1 MTFDCKPRPKV
12 PGRRFSWG
20 SAVVLSALFR
30 ISGGVSSLVLILASA
45 SPRRT
50 ELLREAGIP
59 HRVVVA
65 AVTEHEDPT
74 TDPAKMV
81 LHNARLKA
89 AAVSR
94 LHPEALVLGA
104 DTTVALGDH
113 ALNKPADLEESRAM
127 LRRLSGRQHT
137 VHTGVCLLCPALGLD
152 EAHDVTAWVRFRPL
166 SEDDITRYQS
176 LVNTLDK
183 AGAYG
188 IQQGKE
194 IIIDDFQRPISTIM
208 GLPVEFV
215 KARLASLGV
224 LEKLIA

>member
-1 MTFDCKPRPKV
+1 M
-12 PGRRFSWG
+12 RFRNTA
-20 SAVVLSALFR
+20 SAVAVVFCGLIRQLGQVPSPLPF
-30 ISGGVSSLVLILASA
+30 ILASA

-50 ELLREAGIP
+50 ELLREAGLP

-65 AVTEHEDPT
+65 AVTEHEDPS
-74 TDPAKMV
+74 TDPAQMV

-94 LHPEALVLGA
+94 LHPEALVLGS
-104 DTTVALGDH
+104 DTTVALGDR
-113 ALNKPADLEESRAM
+113 ALNKPADLAESRVM
-127 LRRLSGRQHT
+127 LRSLSGREHT
-137 VHTGVCLLCPALGLD
+137 VHTGVCLLCPALGID

-166 SEDDITRYQS
+166 TEDDINRYQG

-188 IQQGKE
+188 IQEGRE
-194 IIIDDFQRPISTIM
+194 IIIDDYQRPISTIM

-215 KARLASLGV
+215 KARLAALGV
-224 LEKLIA
+224 LERLTA

>member
-1 MTFDCKPRPKV
+1 V
-12 PGRRFSWG
+12 PP
-20 SAVVLSALFR
+20 L
-30 ISGGVSSLVLILASA
+30 ILILASA
-45 SPRRT
+45 TPRRT
-50 ELLREAGIP
+50 ELLREAVIP
-59 HRVVVA
+59 QRVLVA

-94 LHPEALVLGA
+94 LHPTALVLGS
-104 DTTVALGDH
+104 DTTVALGDR
-113 ALNKPADLEESRAM
+113 ALNKPADLAESRAM
-127 LRRLSGRQHT
+127 LRSLSGREHT
-137 VHTGVCLLCPALGLD
+137 VHTGVCLLCPALGID
-152 EAHDVTAWVRFRPL
+152 ESHDITAWVRFRAL
-166 SEDDITRYQS
+166 SDDDITRYQA

-194 IIIDDFQRPISTIM
+194 IIIDGFQEPISTIM

-215 KARLASLGV
+215 KSRLAALGI
-224 LEKLIA
+224 LERLTA

>member
-1 MTFDCKPRPKV
+1 MPSP
-12 PGRRFSWG
+12 
-20 SAVVLSALFR
+20 LS
-30 ISGGVSSLVLILASA
+30 LILASA

-50 ELLREAGIP
+50 ELLRDAGIP
-59 HRVVVA
+59 HRVKVA

-89 AAVSR
+89 SAVSR
-94 LHPEALVLGA
+94 LHPAALVLGA

-113 ALNKPADLEESRAM
+113 ALNKPADLAESRAM
-127 LRRLSGRQHT
+127 LRRLSGREHT
-137 VHTGVCLLCPALGLD
+137 VHTGVCLLCPALGID
-152 EAHDVTAWVRFRPL
+152 ESHDVTAWVRFRPL
-166 SEDDITRYQS
+166 SEDDITRYQA
-176 LVNTLDK
+176 LVDTLDK

-194 IIIDDFQRPISTIM
+194 IIIDDYQRPISTIM

-215 KARLASLGV
+215 KARLAALGV
-224 LEKLIA
+224 LEGLVA

>member
-1 MTFDCKPRPKV
+1 MKESGKAL
-12 PGRRFSWG
+12 
-20 SAVVLSALFR
+20 AVVIRGVVRSDEGVPSPLS
-30 ISGGVSSLVLILASA
+30 LILASA

-50 ELLREAGIP
+50 ELLRDAGIP

-65 AVTEHEDPT
+65 AVTEHEDPS

-94 LHPEALVLGA
+94 LHPDALVLGS
-104 DTTVALGDH
+104 DTTVALGDQ
-113 ALNKPADLEESRAM
+113 ALNKPADLAESRAM
-127 LRRLSGRQHT
+127 LRRLSGREHT
-137 VHTGVCLLCPALGLD
+137 VHTGVCLLCPALGID
-152 EAHDVTAWVRFRPL
+152 EAHDVTAWVRFREL
-166 SEDDITRYQS
+166 SDDDITRYQS

-188 IQQGKE
+188 IQEGKE
-194 IIIDDFQRPISTIM
+194 IIIADFQQPISTIM

-215 KARLASLGV
+215 KARLAALGL
-224 LEKLIA
+224 LERLVA

>member
-1 MTFDCKPRPKV
+1 MKESGKAL
-12 PGRRFSWG
+12 
-20 SAVVLSALFR
+20 AVVIRGLVRSDEGVPSPLS
-30 ISGGVSSLVLILASA
+30 LILASA

-50 ELLREAGIP
+50 ELLRDAGLP

-65 AVTEHEDPT
+65 AVTEHEDPS

-94 LHPEALVLGA
+94 LHPDALVLGS
-104 DTTVALGDH
+104 DTTVALGDQ
-113 ALNKPADLEESRAM
+113 ALNKPADLAESRSM
-127 LRRLSGRQHT
+127 LRRLSGREHT
-137 VHTGVCLLCPALGLD
+137 VHTGVCLLCPALGID
-152 EAHDVTAWVRFRPL
+152 EAHDVTAWVRFRDL
-166 SEDDITRYQS
+166 SDDDITRYQA

-194 IIIDDFQRPISTIM
+194 IIIADFQQPISTIM

-215 KARLASLGV
+215 KARLIALGV
-224 LEKLIA
+224 LERLTV

>member
-1 MTFDCKPRPKV
+1 MGRV
-12 PGRRFSWG
+12 PSP
-20 SAVVLSALFR
+20 
-30 ISGGVSSLVLILASA
+30 LVLILASA

-59 HRVVVA
+59 HRVLVA

-74 TDPAKMV
+74 TDPARMV

-94 LHPEALVLGA
+94 LHPAALVLGA
-104 DTTVALGDH
+104 DTTVALGDR
-113 ALNKPADLEESRAM
+113 ALNKPADLAESRVM
-127 LRRLSGRQHT
+127 LRGLSGREHT
-137 VHTGVCLLCPALGLD
+137 VHTGVCLLCPALGID
-152 EAHDVTAWVRFRPL
+152 ESHDVTAWVRFRDL
-166 SEDDITRYQS
+166 TADDITRYQG

-188 IQQGKE
+188 IQQGRE

-208 GLPVEFV
+208 GLPVEFLR
-215 KARLASLGV
+215 ARLVALGL
-224 LEKLIA
+224 LERLIA

>member
-1 MTFDCKPRPKV
+1 MKESGVGCPEI
-12 PGRRFSWG
+12 GRAV
-20 SAVVLSALFR
+20 AVVLFRLFR
-30 ISGGVSSLVLILASA
+30 SCQGVPSPLVLILASA

-59 HRVVVA
+59 HRVLVA

-94 LHPEALVLGA
+94 LHPDALVLGS
-104 DTTVALGDH
+104 DTTVALGDR
-113 ALNKPADLEESRAM
+113 ALNKPADLAESRAM
-127 LRRLSGRQHT
+127 LRSLSGREHT
-137 VHTGVCLLCPALGLD
+137 VHTGVCLLCPTLGID
-152 EAHDVTAWVRFRPL
+152 ESHDVTAWVRFRDL
-166 SEDDITRYQS
+166 SEDDITRYQA

-194 IIIDDFQRPISTIM
+194 IIIAEFQQPISTIM
-208 GLPVEFV
+208 GLPVEFI

-224 LEKLIA
+224 LERVTA

>member
-1 MTFDCKPRPKV
+1 MSAPL
-12 PGRRFSWG
+12 RF
-20 SAVVLSALFR
+20 L
-30 ISGGVSSLVLILASA
+30 LASA

-50 ELLREAGIP
+50 ELLRTAGIP
-59 HRVVVA
+59 HAVEVA

-74 TDPAKMV
+74 TDPREMV

-104 DTTVALGDH
+104 DTTVALGDR
-113 ALNKPADLEESRAM
+113 ALNKPADLAESRAM
-127 LRRLSGRQHT
+127 LRGLSGREHT

-152 EAHDVTAWVRFRPL
+152 EVHDVTAWVRFRPL
-166 SEDDITRYQS
+166 SEEDITRYQA
-176 LVNTLDK
+176 LVDTLDK

-188 IQQGKE
+188 IQEGRE
-194 IIIDDFQRPISTIM
+194 IIIADYQRPISTIM

-215 KARLASLGV
+215 RERLAALGLLGRLV
-224 LEKLIA
+224 A

>member
-1 MTFDCKPRPKV
+1 MTESGGGILQI
-12 PGRRFSWG
+12 GR
-20 SAVVLSALFR
+20 AVAIVLGGLLLSALR
-30 ISGGVSSLVLILASA
+30 VPSSLPFILASA

-50 ELLREAGIP
+50 ELLRDAGLP

-65 AVTEHEDPT
+65 AVTEHEDPS

-94 LHPEALVLGA
+94 LHPDALVLGS
-104 DTTVALGDH
+104 DTTVALGDQ
-113 ALNKPADLEESRAM
+113 ALNKPADLAESRAM
-127 LRRLSGRQHT
+127 LRSLSGREHT
-137 VHTGVCLLCPALGLD
+137 VHTGVCLLCPSLGID
-152 EAHDVTAWVRFRPL
+152 ESHDVTAWVRFNVL

-188 IQQGKE
+188 IQEGRE
-194 IIIDDFQRPISTIM
+194 IIIDDYQRPISTIM

-224 LEKLIA
+224 LERITA

>member
-1 MTFDCKPRPKV
+1 MTERA
-12 PGRRFSWG
+12 RWSL
-20 SAVVLSALFR
+20 AVVLSGL
-30 ISGGVSSLVLILASA
+30 IVSCRRVMSPLVLILASA

-50 ELLREAGIP
+50 GLLREAGIP

-65 AVTEHEDPT
+65 AVTEHEDPS
-74 TDPAKMV
+74 TDPAEMV

-94 LHPEALVLGA
+94 LHPEALVLGS
-104 DTTVALGDH
+104 DTTVALGEH
-113 ALNKPADLEESRAM
+113 ALNKPADLAESRAM
-127 LRRLSGRQHT
+127 LRRLSGREHT
-137 VHTGVCLLCPALGLD
+137 VHTGVCLLCPALGID
-152 EAHDVTAWVRFRPL
+152 EAHDVTAWVRFRDL
-166 SEDDITRYQS
+166 SEEDITRYQA
-176 LVNTLDK
+176 LVDTLDK

-194 IIIDDFQRPISTIM
+194 IIIADYQQPISTIM

-224 LEKLIA
+224 LERLTA

>member
-1 MTFDCKPRPKV
+1 MKESMAAV
-12 PGRRFSWG
+12 
-20 SAVVLSALFR
+20 AVVLFRLFR
-30 ISGGVSSLVLILASA
+30 SCQGVSSPLVLILASA

-59 HRVVVA
+59 HRVLVA
-65 AVTEHEDPT
+65 AVTEHEDPS
-74 TDPAKMV
+74 TDPAQMV

-94 LHPEALVLGA
+94 LHPDALVLGS
-104 DTTVALGDH
+104 DTTVALGDR
-113 ALNKPADLEESRAM
+113 ALNKPADLAESRAM
-127 LRRLSGRQHT
+127 LRSLSGREHT
-137 VHTGVCLLCPALGLD
+137 VHTGVCLLCPTLGID
-152 EAHDVTAWVRFRPL
+152 ESHDVTAWVRFRDL

-194 IIIDDFQRPISTIM
+194 IIIADFQQPISTIM

-215 KARLASLGV
+215 QARLASLGV
-224 LEKLIA
+224 LERLTA

>member
-1 MTFDCKPRPKV
+1 M
-12 PGRRFSWG
+12 
-20 SAVVLSALFR
+20 
-30 ISGGVSSLVLILASA
+30 SSPLVLILASA

-50 ELLREAGIP
+50 ELLRAAGIP
-59 HRVVVA
+59 HRVLVA

-94 LHPEALVLGA
+94 LHPDALVLGS
-104 DTTVALGDH
+104 DTTVALGDR
-113 ALNKPADLEESRAM
+113 ALNKPADLAESRAM
-127 LRRLSGRQHT
+127 LRSLSGREHT
-137 VHTGVCLLCPALGLD
+137 VHTGLCLLCPELGID
-152 EAHDVTAWVRFRPL
+152 ESHDVTAWVRFRDL
-166 SEDDITRYQS
+166 SEDDIRRYQS
-176 LVNTLDK
+176 LVDTLDK

-194 IIIDDFQRPISTIM
+194 IIIADFQQPISTIM

-224 LEKLIA
+224 LERITA

>member
-1 MTFDCKPRPKV
+1 MKESGKAL
-12 PGRRFSWG
+12 
-20 SAVVLSALFR
+20 AVVIRGVVRSDEGVPSPLS
-30 ISGGVSSLVLILASA
+30 LILASA

-50 ELLREAGIP
+50 ELLRDAGIP

-65 AVTEHEDPT
+65 AVTEHEDPS

-94 LHPEALVLGA
+94 LHPDALVLGS
-104 DTTVALGDH
+104 DTTVALGDQ
-113 ALNKPADLEESRAM
+113 ALNKPADLAESRAM
-127 LRRLSGRQHT
+127 LRRLSGREHT
-137 VHTGVCLLCPALGLD
+137 VHTGVCLLCPALGID
-152 EAHDVTAWVRFRPL
+152 EAHDVTAWVRFREL
-166 SEDDITRYQS
+166 SDDDVIRYQA

-194 IIIDDFQRPISTIM
+194 IIIADFQQPISTIM

-215 KARLASLGV
+215 KARLAALGV
-224 LEKLIA
+224 LERITA

>member
-1 MTFDCKPRPKV
+1 MP
-12 PGRRFSWG
+12 
-20 SAVVLSALFR
+20 
-30 ISGGVSSLVLILASA
+30 SSLSLILASA

-50 ELLREAGIP
+50 ELLREASIP

-74 TDPAKMV
+74 TDPAQMV

-94 LHPEALVLGA
+94 LHPHAIVLGS
-104 DTTVALGDH
+104 DTTVALGDR
-113 ALNKPADLEESRAM
+113 ALNKPADLAESRAM
-127 LRRLSGRQHT
+127 LRSLSGREHT

-152 EAHDVTAWVRFRPL
+152 ESHDVTAWVRFRPL
-166 SEDDITRYQS
+166 SEDDITRYQAW
-176 LVNTLDK
+176 VNTLDK

-194 IIIDDFQRPISTIM
+194 NIIDDFQRPISTIM

-215 KARLASLGV
+215 KARLAALGI
-224 LEKLIA
+224 LERLVA

>member
-1 MTFDCKPRPKV
+1 LV
-12 PGRRFSWG
+12 
-20 SAVVLSALFR
+20 LFR
-30 ISGGVSSLVLILASA
+30 SIGRVPSPLVLILASA

-59 HRVVVA
+59 HRVLVA

-74 TDPAKMV
+74 TDPTKMV

-94 LHPEALVLGA
+94 LHPDALVLGS
-104 DTTVALGDH
+104 DTTVALGDR
-113 ALNKPADLEESRAM
+113 ALNKPADLAESRAM
-127 LRRLSGRQHT
+127 LRSLSGREHT
-137 VHTGVCLLCPALGLD
+137 VHTGVCLLCPALGID
-152 EAHDVTAWVRFRPL
+152 ESHDVTAWVRFRDL

-176 LVNTLDK
+176 LVDTLDK

-194 IIIDDFQRPISTIM
+194 IIIADFQQPISTIM

-224 LEKLIA
+224 LERLTT

>member
-1 MTFDCKPRPKV
+1 MPP
-12 PGRRFSWG
+12 P
-20 SAVVLSALFR
+20 
-30 ISGGVSSLVLILASA
+30 LVLILASA

-59 HRVVVA
+59 HRVLVA

-94 LHPEALVLGA
+94 LYPEALVLGS
-104 DTTVALGDH
+104 DTTVALADR
-113 ALNKPADLEESRAM
+113 AMNKPADLAESRAM
-127 LRRLSGRQHT
+127 LRSLSGREHT
-137 VHTGVCLLCPALGLD
+137 VHTGVCLLCPALVID
-152 EAHDVTAWVRFRPL
+152 ESHDVTAWVRFRDL

-176 LVNTLDK
+176 LVDTLDK

-194 IIIDDFQRPISTIM
+194 IIIADFQQPISTIM

-215 KARLASLGV
+215 QARLAALGA
-224 LEKLIA
+224 LGRLTA

>member
-1 MTFDCKPRPKV
+1 MKESGESIPESGKV
-12 PGRRFSWG
+12 L
-20 SAVVLSALFR
+20 AVVLSGLFR
-30 ISGGVSSLVLILASA
+30 LVPRVPSPLTLVLASA

-94 LHPEALVLGA
+94 LHPEAVVLGS
-104 DTTVALGDH
+104 DTTVALGDR
-113 ALNKPADLEESRAM
+113 ALNKPADLAESRAM
-127 LRRLSGRQHT
+127 LRSLSGREHT

-152 EAHDVTAWVRFRPL
+152 EAHDVTAWVRFKSL
-166 SEDDITRYQS
+166 SDEDITRYQA

-194 IIIDDFQRPISTIM
+194 IIIADYQQPLSTIM

-215 KARLASLGV
+215 KARLAALGL
-224 LEKLIA
+224 LERLVA

>member
-1 MTFDCKPRPKV
+1 MTESGGGILQI
-12 PGRRFSWG
+12 GRAV
-20 SAVVLSALFR
+20 AVVLAGFFLFAQR
-30 ISGGVSSLVLILASA
+30 VPSSLPFILASA

-50 ELLREAGIP
+50 ELLRDAGLP

-65 AVTEHEDPT
+65 AVTEHEDPS

-81 LHNARLKA
+81 LHNSRLKA

-94 LHPEALVLGA
+94 LHPDALVLGS
-104 DTTVALGDH
+104 DTTVALGDR
-113 ALNKPADLEESRAM
+113 ALNKPADLAESRAM
-127 LRRLSGRQHT
+127 LRSLSGREHT
-137 VHTGVCLLCPALGLD
+137 VHTGVCLLCPSLGID
-152 EAHDVTAWVRFRPL
+152 ESHDVTAWVRFNVL

-188 IQQGKE
+188 IQQGRE
-194 IIIDDFQRPISTIM
+194 IIIDDYQRPISTIM

-215 KARLASLGV
+215 KARLAALGV
-224 LEKLIA
+224 LERLTA

>member
-1 MTFDCKPRPKV
+1 MKESGGGILQI
-12 PGRRFSWG
+12 GRAV
-20 SAVVLSALFR
+20 AVVLAGFFLFAQR
-30 ISGGVSSLVLILASA
+30 VPSSLPFILASA

-50 ELLREAGIP
+50 ELLRDAGLP

-65 AVTEHEDPT
+65 AVTEHEDPS

-94 LHPEALVLGA
+94 LHPDALVLGS
-104 DTTVALGDH
+104 DTTVALGDQ
-113 ALNKPADLEESRAM
+113 ALNKPADLAESRAM
-127 LRRLSGRQHT
+127 LRRLSGREHT
-137 VHTGVCLLCPALGLD
+137 VHTGVCLLCPSLGID
-152 EAHDVTAWVRFRPL
+152 ESHDVTAWVRFNVL

-188 IQQGKE
+188 IQEGRE
-194 IIIDDFQRPISTIM
+194 IIIDDYQRPISTIM

-224 LEKLIA
+224 LERITA